1 MASGSTIPGGFKS
14 MFSSPAYSVEQDGI
28 LFHASRWSHASEN
41 RCKSVWLKAQVS
53 LNSENR
59 VTGLVDHLF
68 RHQAGQMIA
77 TLVRVFGPRHIDLAE
92 EVVQDALL
100 KALQQWPYRGVPDNP
115 SAWLIQV
122 AKHRALDVLRREK
135 SLAEKSEEIVRAF
148 ASQAEF
154 ANRRVVAGGGEAL
167 DDTLGMIFMACH
179 PAIPR
184 EGRVAL
190 TLKTVGGF
198 GVSEIARA
206 FLAREPTVAQRLVRA
221 KRLIRD
227 EGITFEL
234 PGVAELSARLDSAL
248 EVLYLLFNE
257 GYTAHAGENLV
268 RADLVAEAM
277 RLCSLV
283 IRHPATDRPK
293 CHALLALMMFQ
304 AARLPARV
312 GESGELS
319 LLEEQ
324 DRSLWDRRL
333 ISLGY
338 RHLDRGAEGDE
349 FTEYHLQA
357 AIAACHAA
365 TANYELTDWAEIAR
379 LYDLLVAL
387 NPSPVIALNRAV
399 AIARWRGAEAGI
411 RAIEE
416 IARHPAMQHYY
427 LLPATLGE
435 LWREL
440 GDAHKAADFYRRA
453 LSHSCSEPERRFLSK
468 RLEATG
474 GS

>member
-1 MASGSTIPGGFKS
+1 MAEVLDNG
-14 MFSSPAYSVEQDGI
+14 AV
-28 LFHASRWSHASEN
+28 A
-41 RCKSVWLKAQVS
+41 
-53 LNSENR
+53 
-59 VTGLVDHLF
+59 LVDHLF

-77 TLVRVFGPRHIDLAE
+77 TLTRIFGPRHIDLAE
-92 EVVQDALL
+92 EVVQEALI

-115 SAWLIQV
+115 LAWLIQV
-122 AKHRALDVLRREK
+122 AKNRALDLLRREA
-135 SLAEKSEEIVRAF
+135 SLREKSEEIVRAF
-148 ASQAEF
+148 AAQEDF
-154 ANRRVVAGGGEAL
+154 ANRRVGANEPLAEL
-167 DDTLGMIFMACH
+167 FDDTLGMIFMACH

-206 FLAREPTVAQRLVRA
+206 FLAKEPTIAQRLVRA

-227 EGITFEL
+227 EGLSFDL
-234 PGVAELSARLDSAL
+234 PGEGEMSARLDSVL

-268 RADLVAEAM
+268 RADLAQEAI

-283 IRHPATDRPK
+283 IRHPATDLPK
-293 CHALLALMMFQ
+293 CHALLSLMMFQ

-312 GESGELS
+312 GETGELS
-319 LLEEQ
+319 LLSEQ
-324 DRSLWDRRL
+324 DRSLWDRRMIYL
-333 ISLGY
+333 AY
-338 RHLDRGAEGDE
+338 KHLDAAAEGDE

-357 AIAACHAA
+357 AIAGCHAA
-365 TANYELTDWAEIAR
+365 ASSYELTDWAEIVR

-387 NPSPVIALNRAV
+387 NPSPVVALNRAV
-399 AIARWRGAEAGI
+399 AVAKWKGPEAGI

-416 IARHPAMQHYY
+416 ISRHPAMQHYY

-435 LWREL
+435 LWREM
-440 GDAHKAADFYRRA
+440 GDAKKAADFYRQA
-453 LSHSCSEPERRFLSK
+453 LNHPCSEPERRFLSK
-468 RLEATG
+468 RFEAA
-474 GS
+474 SRA